1 MPDGK
6 GFRLEE
12 TAHMSRHCKALVK
25 HDRYIEDD
33 GNSRLSS
40 SQNYQHSPQLQ
51 IDAADNKMKAA

>member
-1 MPDGK
+1 MPEGK

-12 TAHMSRHCKALVK
+12 TAHMSGHCKALVK

-40 SQNYQHSPQLQ
+40 SQNY
-51 IDAADNKMKAA
+51 

>member
-1 MPDGK
+1 MPEGK

-40 SQNYQHSPQLQ
+40 SQNY
-51 IDAADNKMKAA
+51 